1 MKREITQRELR
12 NESGDVMRALDAGE
26 AFVVTRNGVAVG
38 ELTPLRRGHFA
49 SKATVLAAFAGSP
62 PLDAKKF
69 RESIDA
75 VIDQTTTPR
84 G

>member
-1 MKREITQRELR
+1 MTRKITQRELR

-38 ELTPLRRGHFA
+38 ELTPLLRDRFTP
-49 SKATVLAAFAGSP
+49 KATVVAAFSNVP
-62 PLDAKKF
+62 PIDLNKF
-69 RESIDA
+69 RKSLETI
-75 VIDQTTTPR
+75 IDQDSTPR